1 MTVVHPFHTDSDV
14 EDPVY
19 HDQAECPYGM
29 EIRRNGRDLPGA
41 DDRRL
46 CDWCMD
52 HRLSLIHI

>member
-52 HRLSLIHI
+52 HR